1 MADKKTILTLNLGS
15 QRIGMARFS
24 LGAKG
29 SLTLREYAFEELPG
43 EISSDSVRR
52 NLTGAA
58 IKSLTARLK
67 AAGSEVNYAIPSHG
81 TITRFV
87 RVPSL
92 GEDQVGNMV
101 KFEAQQAVP
110 FPLSETVWDYQIV
123 GKTGGEAEVAIA
135 AIRADQLEEI
145 NQGVSGQGLK
155 TKLVEA
161 GPIALYN
168 AFRYTY
174 GEPHQATLLLDIG
187 SRMTDAI
194 FMEGHKLFV
203 ASFPAGG
210 SNVTAAIAKEMET
223 DFDNA
228 EARKKADGFVHLGG
242 NYADHD
248 DPEVDAMSKIIRNQL
263 TRLHSEINRRIQ
275 QYKSQGGSAPT
286 SVYLAGAAAVLP
298 YMKEFLEEKLRLPVH
313 WFNALQNVSVGPKV
327 DVDGVS
333 RNAHCLGELVGLAL
347 REMSCPMELDLSPR
361 SVEIA
366 KSVARKKPMLLTAT
380 AALFAGLG
388 ALLAN
393 YHFSTAAVNK
403 QLEKVT
409 GDFNSLNG
417 FAQEIRAEE
426 SHQKSEEARAQY
438 LSDAVSRRQ
447 YWLSMLNFINSKLA
461 NEDAWLTQF
470 QLVDANGAQVT
481 KGVRNDGGVPPLPN
495 FAKVPAGPS
504 SASSYKPGEAHTVTV
519 DAIELSGLFTKN
531 TVADLFDL
539 LKKDPDS
546 PFDVP
551 AGWNDHTDN
560 WFAFDAS
567 SAGTLVA
574 SPFNIRLP
582 LKNKFKL
589 NVVEPAKQ

>member
-1 MADKKTILTLNLGS
+1 MAEKKTIISLNLGS

-29 SLTLREYAFEELPG
+29 TLLLRDFAFEELPG
-43 EISSDSVRR
+43 EISSDMARKS
-52 NLTGAA
+52 LTTTA
-58 IKSLTARLK
+58 IKSLVSQLK
-67 AAGSEVNYAIPSHG
+67 ATGSDVNYAIPSHG

-87 RVPSL
+87 KVPAL
-92 GEDQVGNMV
+92 GEDQIGNIV

-110 FPLSETVWDYQIV
+110 FPLTETVWDYQVV
-123 GKTGGEAEVAIA
+123 GKAGGEAEVAIA

-145 NQGVSGQGLK
+145 NQSVSSGGLN

-168 AFRYTY
+168 AFRYSH
-174 GEPHQATLLLDIG
+174 GESQEAILLIDIG

-203 ASFPAGG
+203 ASFPVGG

-275 QYKSQGGSAPT
+275 QYKSQGGSSPT
-286 SVYLAGAAAVLP
+286 SVYLAGAAAALP

-313 WFNALQNVSVGPKV
+313 WFNALQNVSVGPKI
-327 DVDGVS
+327 DVEAAS
-333 RNAHCLGELVGLAL
+333 RQAHCLGELVGLAL
-347 REMSCPMELDLSPR
+347 REMSCPLELDLSPR
-361 SVEIA
+361 SVELA
-366 KSVARKKPMLLTAT
+366 KAVARKKPKLLTAT
-380 AALFAGLG
+380 AALFAGL
-388 ALLAN
+388 AAIFAHF
-393 YHFSTAAVNK
+393 HFSTVATITKLDGDKGVNNALSK
-403 QLEKVT
+403 
-409 GDFNSLNG
+409 LNG
-417 FAQEIRAEE
+417 YKKAITAEE
-426 SHQKSEEARAQY
+426 TRQKIEETRAQY

-447 YWLSMLNFINSKLA
+447 YWLGIVNLINTKLTD
-461 NEDAWLTQF
+461 EDAWLTQF
-470 QLVDANGAQVT
+470 QPLDSDGQSLTKPLFGEGAPHL
-481 KGVRNDGGVPPLPN
+481 GSLP
-495 FAKVPAGPS
+495 APVVSKS
-504 SASSYKPGEAHTVTV
+504 SKPGEVKTVTV

-531 TVADLFDL
+531 SVRAIFER
-539 LKKDPDS
+539 LKDAPEGI
-546 PFDVP
+546 FEVP
-551 AGWNDHTDN
+551 ADWDQKDIDK
-560 WFAFDAS
+560 WFAIDTG
-567 SAGTLVA
+567 SATSLVA
-574 SPFNIRLP
+574 SPFNLRLP

-589 NVVEPAKQ
+589 SLTEPAR